1 MINEYSIWVN
11 LKAYIYNFGECLL
24 DNILCI
30 NDPQEATDYSIR
42 YSDFDELRHHFELE
56 GYSTTRVE
64 EWKYPF
70 ISVYFVTEFTEECDI
85 RTRIGFNVAFH
96 NVSPAGCDR
105 CGRCVGNSP
114 EAMLQFKD
122 NVTNAILAMFDFS
135 EVDEFG
141 HISQSNF
148 AKFLIGKTIASP
160 DSNTPVEWERKMN
173 VYKVGNPSVS
183 GLRSTDEISEF
194 NIELDIVASSLKC

>member
-1 MINEYSIWVN
+1 
-11 LKAYIYNFGECLL
+11 
-24 DNILCI
+24 
-30 NDPQEATDYSIR
+30 
-42 YSDFDELRHHFELE
+42 
-56 GYSTTRVE
+56 
-64 EWKYPF
+64 
-70 ISVYFVTEFTEECDI
+70 
-85 RTRIGFNVAFH
+85 
-96 NVSPAGCDR
+96 
-105 CGRCVGNSP
+105 
-114 EAMLQFKD
+114 MLQFKD